1 MASAATIEVDLGI
14 DAEEI
19 EKRLETR
26 REEIERDSRG
36 ALAHLSWPM
45 VRERLAIAIRDE
57 VGKDLVPWIAQA
69 WKTADELHQFKDS
82 ATYPPGKDAFY
93 DMAPHSVEGLIHP
106 QVVIRCAG
114 QDLASLR
121 FDVKIGAEFQTIALI
136 IRDAGIIGFGGG
148 EYSVTLTIG
157 LDGNELGEP
166 IELERSRLPLRYT
179 FEPGLPIL

>member
-1 MASAATIEVDLGI
+1 MASAATIGVDLGI

-57 VGKDLVPWIAQA
+57 VGRDLMPWMAQA
-69 WKTADELHQFKDS
+69 WTIAGELHQFKDTE
-82 ATYPPGKDAFY
+82 TYPAGQDAFY
-93 DMAPHSVEGLIHP
+93 DMIPHSIEGLIHP
-106 QVVIRCAG
+106 QIFIRCAG

-121 FDVKIGAEFQTIALI
+121 FDVKITAAFKSVALI
-136 IRDAGIIGFGGG
+136 IRDARIIGFGGG
-148 EYSVTLTIG
+148 EYLVGLNIG
-157 LDGNELGEP
+157 LDGNDLGGP
-166 IELERSRLPLRYT
+166 IELERSRLPVRYA